1 MSKAKSKPKSSAL
14 SSRDWASDKY
24 QHVVVQRNLLALI
37 SLGAL
42 AIAVI
47 SVLSVYS
54 LSPLKSVEPYLL
66 TIDEKSGYTQRV
78 EPVSRNQYA
87 SNEAIDRYFLSQY
100 IYARESYTSSLLK
113 YNTNVVRVMSAPDV
127 FLRFRPT
134 MDEKVATSLPAILKD
149 LGRREI
155 RIRSIN
161 YIQNPAVAGSGAT
174 TPEKIAQVR
183 FVVADT
189 FSGNSLPAE
198 NLVATI
204 TFEYASLDLTEQEQ
218 LVNPLGFTV
227 TNYQV
232 QKEFS

>member
-1 MSKAKSKPKSSAL
+1 MSKSKSKSSAS

-42 AIAVI
+42 AVAVI
-47 SVLSVYS
+47 SVLSVYAMA
-54 LSPLKSVEPYLL
+54 PLKSVEPYLL

-100 IYARESYTSSLLK
+100 LYARETYTSSLLK
-113 YNTNVVRVMSAPDV
+113 YNTNVVRTMSTPNV
-127 FLRFRPT
+127 FFKFRPT
-134 MDEKVATSLPAILKD
+134 MDPNVPTSLPAVLKN
-149 LGRREI
+149 LGQREI

-161 YIQNPAVAGSGAT
+161 YIQNPAVAGSAAT
-174 TPEKIAQVR
+174 TPEKIAQIR

-189 FSGNSLPAE
+189 FSGNALPAE

-204 TFEYASLDLTEQEQ
+204 TFEYASLDLNEQEQ
-218 LVNPLGFTV
+218 LLNPLGFTV
-227 TNYQV
+227 TAYQV
-232 QKEFS
+232 QKEFT

>member
-1 MSKAKSKPKSSAL
+1 MSKSKSKSSAS

-42 AIAVI
+42 AVAVI
-47 SVLSVYS
+47 SVLSVYAMA
-54 LSPLKSVEPYLL
+54 PLKSVEPYLL

-100 IYARESYTSSLLK
+100 LYARETYTSSLLK
-113 YNTNVVRVMSAPDV
+113 YNTNVVRVMSTPAV
-127 FLRFRPT
+127 FFRFRPT
-134 MDEKVATSLPAILKD
+134 MDPNVATSLPAVLKN
-149 LGRREI
+149 LGQREI

-161 YIQNPAVAGSGAT
+161 YIRNPAVAGSGAN
-174 TPEKIAQVR
+174 TPEKIAQIR
-183 FVVADT
+183 FVVIDT
-189 FSGNSLPAE
+189 FSNNSLPPE

-204 TFEYASLDLTEQEQ
+204 TFEYASLDLNEQEQ
-218 LVNPLGFTV
+218 LLNPLGFTV
-227 TNYQV
+227 TAYQV
-232 QKEFS
+232 QKEFT